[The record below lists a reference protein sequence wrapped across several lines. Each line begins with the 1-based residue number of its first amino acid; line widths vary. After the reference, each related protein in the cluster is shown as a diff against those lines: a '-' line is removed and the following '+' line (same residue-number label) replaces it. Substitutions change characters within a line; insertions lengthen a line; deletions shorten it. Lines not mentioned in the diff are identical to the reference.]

1 MTDVQGQNDQSE
13 MKNHLPGGTKTKK
26 NDIVK
31 QIKDLYMRKRAPE
44 VEKNVLIPTKAT
56 LFGLDVRFRSVEQKM
71 LEDKLRRTAFKR
83 PKTREFGGPVNR
95 HEPPL
100 ERRLVSSQARRDP
113 TLKAM
118 VKSSQCIEE
127 REDGIDY
134 IKFS

>member
-1 MTDVQGQNDQSE
+1 MTEVQGQIDQNAGE
-13 MKNHLPGGTKTKK
+13 MKGHLPGGNKTKK

-31 QIKDLYMRKRAPE
+31 QIKDLYMRKRPPE

-95 HEPPL
+95 HEPPM
-100 ERRLVSSQARRDP
+100 ERRLVSS
-113 TLKAM
+113 
-118 VKSSQCIEE
+118 
-127 REDGIDY
+127 
-134 IKFS
+134 